1 MSETKHELI
10 IEHIENLPIGSKISV
25 RRIAKNLKVSEGT
38 AYRAIK
44 EAENIGLVS
53 TMPRV
58 GTVRIKKQSKE
69 NIEKLTFAEIVNIV
83 EGSVLGGRTGLH
95 KTLNKFIIG
104 AMEIDAMVKYIE
116 QDNLLIV
123 GNRLEAQK
131 MALEIG
137 SAVLITGGFDTDEEI
152 KKITD
157 KKELPVIQTTYDT
170 FTIATLINRAI
181 YDRLIKKDIVLVED
195 IVVREPDYL
204 PITAKISTWK
214 RMVRETT
221 HTRFPVVDD
230 SMRVVGVVTSKDVAG
245 AELFSS
251 IEKYMTRNPVTVTQ
265 KTSLASVAH
274 TMVWEGIEM
283 IPVVEN
289 RKLIGVVSRQ
299 DVMKALQ
306 QGQKQPQISM
316 TINDT
321 VLSNFKEEESP
332 GGVRLAGEITPMM
345 TNHIGGASSG
355 ALMTLLT
362 NAAYAALRKAK
373 YLDTVTESITVY
385 FFKPIQIET
394 PIVVEARIL
403 DMGRKNGKV
412 DLTIY
417 SQGNIVCKALLSA
430 QVLDK

>member
-1 MSETKHELI
+1 MTETKHEII
-10 IEHIENLPIGSKISV
+10 IEYIENLPIGSKISV
-25 RRIAKNLKVSEGT
+25 RRVAKDLKVSEGT

-83 EGSVLGGRTGLH
+83 EGNVLGGRAGLH

-116 QDNLLIV
+116 PDNLLIV

-137 SAVLITGGFDTDEEI
+137 AAVLVTGGFDTSDEI
-152 KKITD
+152 KKIAD
-157 KKELPVIQTTYDT
+157 RKELPIIQTTYDT

-181 YDRLIKKDIVLVED
+181 YDQLIKKDIVLVED
-195 IVVREPDYL
+195 IVVKEPYYL
-204 PITAKISTWK
+204 TQTAKVSTWK
-214 RMVRETT
+214 RMVKETT

-230 SMRVVGVVTSKDVAG
+230 DMRVIGIVTSKDVAG
-245 AELFSS
+245 AEVFSA
-251 IEKYMTRNPVTVTQ
+251 IEKHMTKNPDTVTL

-274 TMVWEGIEM
+274 TMAWEGIEL

-289 RKLIGVVSRQ
+289 RRLIGVVSRQ

-306 QGQKQPQISM
+306 QGQKQPQVSM
-316 TINDT
+316 TINDS
-321 VLSNFKEEESP
+321 VLSNFKEEEIP
-332 GGVRLAGEITPMM
+332 GGVKLSGKITPMM

-362 NAAYAALRKAK
+362 NAAYAAFRKAK
-373 YLDTVTESITVY
+373 YLDTVTENITVY

-394 PIVVEARIL
+394 LIVVEARIL

-417 SQGNIVCKALLSA
+417 CQSNIVCKAMLSA

>member
-1 MSETKHELI
+1 MSETKHEKI
-10 IEHIENLPIGSKISV
+10 IEHIDNLPIGSKISV
-25 RRIAKNLKVSEGT
+25 RRIAKNLRVSEGT

-44 EAENIGLVS
+44 DAENIGLVS

-58 GTVRIKKQSKE
+58 GTIRIKKQTKE

-95 KTLNKFIIG
+95 KTLNKFVIG

-116 QDNLLIV
+116 PDNLLIV
-123 GNRLEAQK
+123 GNRIEAQK
-131 MALEIG
+131 KALDIG
-137 SAVLITGGFDTDEEI
+137 AAILITGGFDTDEEI
-152 KKITD
+152 KKIAD
-157 KKELPVIQTTYDT
+157 RKELPVIQTTYDT

-195 IVVREPDYL
+195 IIVREPDYL
-204 PITAKISTWK
+204 PVTAKVSTWK
-214 RMVRETT
+214 RMVKDTT
-221 HTRFPVVDD
+221 HTRFPVVDEQ
-230 SMRVVGVVTSKDVAG
+230 MRVVGIVTSKDVTG
-245 AELFSS
+245 AELFSP
-251 IEKYMTRNPVTVTQ
+251 IEKYMTKNPVTVTA

-274 TMVWEGIEM
+274 TMVWEGIEL

-306 QGQKQPQISM
+306 QGQKQPQTSM
-316 TINDT
+316 TINDS
-321 VLSNFKEEESP
+321 VLSGFKEEEIP
-332 GGVRLAGEITPMM
+332 GGVRLSGEITPMM
-345 TNHIGGASSG
+345 TNHLGGASSG
-355 ALMTLLT
+355 ALMILLT
-362 NAAYAALRKAK
+362 NTAYAALRRAK
-373 YLDTVTESITVY
+373 FLDTVSETITVY

-394 PIVVEARIL
+394 PVVVEGRIL
-403 DMGRKNGKV
+403 DMGRKSGKV

-417 SQGNIVCKALLSA
+417 CQGNIVCKAILSA